1 VYAQKE
7 EAAGTT
13 MIRHIERMVVLQVI
27 DTKWKDHLY
36 AMDTLREGIS
46 LRAYGQR
53 DPLVEYQH
61 AAYDM
66 FTQMINSIKAD
77 SVDTIFKLQVEKQVK
92 EIKGVFSSV
101 AREFVHREVEQ
112 FEKPKE
118 QATGEPSASY
128 EPSSSAP
135 ASRAAGSSAASH
147 SEAGRNDPCPCGSG
161 KKYKKCCGK

>member
-1 VYAQKE
+1 
-7 EAAGTT
+7 
-13 MIRHIERMVVLQVI
+13 
-27 DTKWKDHLY
+27 
-36 AMDTLREGIS
+36 
-46 LRAYGQR
+46 
-53 DPLVEYQH
+53 
-61 AAYDM
+61 M

-118 QATGEPSASY
+118 QATGEPSASPRGEPVRRSSY